1 MVLYKEQYWR
11 NKNFSGE
18 TLSDCYDS
26 PVMNGFDDSRIN
38 NKGELQPAMVI
49 FIGGG
54 IYRFWKNREDFKD
67 AIVKKLAQYYK

>member
-1 MVLYKEQYWR
+1 M

-26 PVMNGFDDSRIN
+26 PVMNAFDDSRTN
-38 NKGELQPAMVI
+38 HKGELQPAMVV

-54 IYRFWKNREDFKD
+54 IYRYWKGREDLKD
-67 AIVKKLAQYYK
+67 AIVKKLAEYYK